1 MELWQKIFICTLIL
15 VILAVDGTALLLLS
29 SQHQLLVNRERSRAM
44 DEHAYFAA
52 SVRDKLVYTRLQT
65 DDLLLNTEDVT
76 ATMQEYLRD
85 SNVSFSSIYAYRD
98 GEEICSS
105 GAALRQEADALAE
118 YAAKQ
123 SSIEQNCVQ
132 IIEQGGRQNVLA
144 ASTILLEGWYYQI
157 VTVSDITQVFQ
168 MEKEQIQYVQW
179 LSVAC
184 ATMIAGILLLVVW
197 TLLRPLR
204 KINEVTWEIA
214 RGNYQ
219 KRLRVRG
226 YDELSEL
233 ADNMNRMAEAVEQNV
248 HQLEQ
253 VAEDRKTFIAN
264 LAHEMKTPLTS
275 ILGFADILRVKR
287 MVSNEERQDYANVIV
302 QETRRLRALS
312 GKLMELIT
320 MGSTKLDFVEVSL
333 SDFFREVEYSLSP
346 LITGRGL
353 KLIVSSVPGT
363 VRVDQELMKSLLYN
377 LVDNAAKASP
387 AGKTI
392 ELRSFYREDK
402 RLVFSV
408 KDEGMGIP
416 QRELDQIVKP
426 FYMLDKSRSRKAGGA
441 GLGLPLCVEIAH
453 LHGAALSIQSTVGKG
468 TLVTITFGEEDS

>member
-204 KINEVTWEIA
+204 KINEGTWEIA
-214 RGNYQ
+214 QGNYQ

-275 ILGFADILRVKR
+275 ILGFADIL
-287 MVSNEERQDYANVIV
+287 
-302 QETRRLRALS
+302 RRLRALS

>member
-1 MELWQKIFICTLIL
+1 MKLWQKIFICTLIL

-65 DDLLLNTEDVT
+65 DDLLLDTEDVT

-85 SNVSFSSIYAYRD
+85 SNVSFSGIYAYRD

-105 GAALRQEADALAE
+105 GTVLRQEAGALAE

-184 ATMIAGILLLVVW
+184 AAMIAGILLLVVW

-204 KINEVTWEIA
+204 KINEGTWEIA
-214 RGNYQ
+214 QGN
-219 KRLRVRG
+219 
-226 YDELSEL
+226 
-233 ADNMNRMAEAVEQNV
+233 
-248 HQLEQ
+248 
-253 VAEDRKTFIAN
+253 
-264 LAHEMKTPLTS
+264 
-275 ILGFADILRVKR
+275 
-287 MVSNEERQDYANVIV
+287 
-302 QETRRLRALS
+302 
-312 GKLMELIT
+312 
-320 MGSTKLDFVEVSL
+320 
-333 SDFFREVEYSLSP
+333 
-346 LITGRGL
+346 
-353 KLIVSSVPGT
+353 
-363 VRVDQELMKSLLYN
+363 
-377 LVDNAAKASP
+377 
-387 AGKTI
+387 
-392 ELRSFYREDK
+392 
-402 RLVFSV
+402 
-408 KDEGMGIP
+408 
-416 QRELDQIVKP
+416 
-426 FYMLDKSRSRKAGGA
+426 
-441 GLGLPLCVEIAH
+441 
-453 LHGAALSIQSTVGKG
+453 
-468 TLVTITFGEEDS
+468 